1 MSHGGGGGGG
11 RGEVSSEP
19 NLTPMLD
26 LVLQL
31 VMFFMLVTSF
41 VQEDLSDKIKLP
53 VAAQAKPLAAKDTNF
68 IFLNVDKTGNVLVSS
83 GEPKTSDAEIL
94 TYLRLQAKNHPLGE
108 KEARDKVT
116 VIIRADKEAR
126 FTHIHRTMLAVR
138 KAEFRKLQLR
148 AQVADK

>member
-31 VMFFMLVTSF
+31 VMFFMVVTSF

-53 VAAQAKPLAAKDTNF
+53 VAAQAKPLTAKDTNF
-68 IFLNVDKTGNVLVSS
+68 IFLNVDKTGNVLVST
-83 GEPKTSDAEIL
+83 GEPKTTDAEIQF
-94 TYLRLQAKNHPLGE
+94 YLKQQAKNHPQGE
-108 KEARDKVT
+108 KKALDEVT
-116 VIIRADKEAR
+116 VIIRADREAR
-126 FTHIHRTMLAVR
+126 FTHIHRTMMAIR
-138 KAEFRKLQLR
+138 KAGYHKLQLR